1 MKIFGIENSTTS
13 PSHMQ
18 EFLLFPMLLNS
29 DNTIKKGFA
38 YLSQDPVMSFF
49 IKKFGDQ
56 IDPLDRY
63 NNNFG
68 IAICNLIIEQQISFK
83 AAITIK
89 KNFDD
94 LTKELSNRDILKLDN
109 KKIQSIGISFR
120 KVEYIKNI
128 ISFFENDKPNF
139 SDLDDNEISKK
150 LCSIKGIGPWT
161 SEMFLLFVFHRPDIF
176 SFGDIALI
184 NSIKINYGIEK
195 VNDIKKTSLKWK
207 PYRSIASLL
216 LWKSI
221 ENQIYYKN

>member
-1 MKIFGIENSTTS
+1 
-13 PSHMQ
+13 
-18 EFLLFPMLLNS
+18 MLLNS
-29 DNTIKKGFA
+29 DNTIKKAFA
-38 YLSQDPVMSFF
+38 YLSQDPVMNFF
-49 IKKFGDQ
+49 IKSFGDQ

-89 KNFDD
+89 KKFDD

-109 KKIQSIGISFR
+109 KKIQTIGISFR

-128 ISFFENDKPNF
+128 ISFFENEKPNF
-139 SDLDDNEISKK
+139 SALDDNEISKK
-150 LCSIKGIGPWT
+150 LCSIKGVGPWT
-161 SEMFLLFVFHRPDIF
+161 AEMFLLFVFHRPDIF

-184 NSIKINYGIEK
+184 NSVKINYGIEK
-195 VNDIKKTSLKWK
+195 VYDIKKTSLKWK

-221 ENQIYYKN
+221 ENQVYYKN

>member
-1 MKIFGIENSTTS
+1 
-13 PSHMQ
+13 
-18 EFLLFPMLLNS
+18 MLLNN
-29 DNTIKKGFA
+29 DNTLKKGFA

-49 IKKFGDQ
+49 IKNFGDQ
-56 IDPLDRY
+56 IDPLDRH
-63 NNNFG
+63 NNNY
-68 IAICNLIIEQQISFK
+68 AVALSNLIIEQQISFK

-89 KNFDD
+89 KKFDN

-128 ISFFENDKPNF
+128 ISFFENEKPNF
-139 SDLDDNEISKK
+139 SKMDDNEVSKK

-161 SEMFLLFVFHRPDIF
+161 AEMFLLFVFHRPDIF

-184 NSIKINYGIEK
+184 NSVKINYCIEK

-221 ENQIYYKN
+221 ENQVYYKN

>member
-1 MKIFGIENSTTS
+1 
-13 PSHMQ
+13 
-18 EFLLFPMLLNS
+18 MLLNS

-49 IKKFGDQ
+49 IKSFGDQ

-89 KNFDD
+89 KKFDD

-128 ISFFENDKPNF
+128 ISFFENEKSNF

-150 LCSIKGIGPWT
+150 LCSVKGIGPWT
-161 SEMFLLFVFHRPDIF
+161 AEMFLLFVFHRPDIF

-184 NSIKINYGIEK
+184 NSVKINYGIEK
-195 VNDIKKTSLKWK
+195 INDIKKTSLKWK

>member
-1 MKIFGIENSTTS
+1 
-13 PSHMQ
+13 
-18 EFLLFPMLLNS
+18 MLLNS

-49 IKKFGDQ
+49 IKSFGDQ

-128 ISFFENDKPNF
+128 ISFFE
-139 SDLDDNEISKK
+139 
-150 LCSIKGIGPWT
+150 
-161 SEMFLLFVFHRPDIF
+161 M
-176 SFGDIALI
+176 I
-184 NSIKINYGIEK
+184 NLTFQTWMIMKY
-195 VNDIKKTSLKWK
+195 LKS
-207 PYRSIASLL
+207 YVL
-216 LWKSI
+216 
-221 ENQIYYKN
+221 

>member
-1 MKIFGIENSTTS
+1 
-13 PSHMQ
+13 
-18 EFLLFPMLLNS
+18 MLLNS

-49 IKKFGDQ
+49 IKSFGDQ

-89 KNFDD
+89 KKFDD

-128 ISFFENDKPNF
+128 ISFFENEKPNF
-139 SDLDDNEISKK
+139 SALKDKEISKK

-161 SEMFLLFVFHRPDIF
+161 SEMFLLFVFHKPDIF

-184 NSIKINYGIEK
+184 NSIKVNYNLNNHYE
-195 VNDIKKTSLKWK
+195 IKALTLRWK

-221 ENQIYYKN
+221 ENQIFYKKKG